1 MIKIVENNLLD
12 TKAKI
17 CVQIVNTDGD
27 LKNNIP
33 AYINDE
39 FHHIT
44 KEYVRYINYY
54 QKHRLETIGTTQFTP
69 VDCWAVGLVD
79 TIKNDY
85 LDTYDSNFR
94 YIACA
99 FCRERIGK
107 KYKINLD
114 ALKDCLSDICRK
126 AQSVHAD
133 VSIVWSEPVEKVVRE
148 VFNKS
153 TVNVYLCKE
162 N

>member
-1 MIKIVENNLLD
+1 MIKIVENDFLH

-17 CVQIVNTDGD
+17 CVQLVNDDGD

-33 AYINDE
+33 DWINNE
-39 FHHIT
+39 YHHIT
-44 KEYVRYINYY
+44 KEYVKFINYY
-54 QKHRLETIGTTQFTP
+54 QKNRLETLGQTSYIP
-69 VDCWAVGLVD
+69 EAVWALGLVD
-79 TIKNDY
+79 TIRNDH
-85 LDTYDSNFR
+85 LDTYDKDFK

-99 FCRERIGK
+99 FCRTRSGK
-107 KYKINLD
+107 KYKLD
-114 ALKDCLSDICRK
+114 YSALIDCLRDVCRK

-133 VSIVWSEPVEKVVRE
+133 VSIVWSEPVEKAVRE

-162 N
+162 